1 MLGLWKSRSGAEKE
15 NHRGKGKN
23 AVNRETFIE
32 VATQIF
38 LMAPETAEQYA
49 DEAEN
54 NGRTYEAVLGFFAE
68 MVAKNRKREITNYKF
83 LRHSCGE
90 THMEKQNYSISAI
103 SKLFEGVDGHDLRLT
118 VKGLDL
124 CDVCTNGLFCRLF
137 FNPCGGK
144 LVYSKLAQYE
154 DSGLTPEQAQKIG
167 KEEK

>member
-1 MLGLWKSRSGAEKE
+1 MDRNKF
-15 NHRGKGKN
+15 
-23 AVNRETFIE
+23 VE
-32 VATQIF
+32 VCTQKF
-38 LMAPETAEQYA
+38 LIAPEFAERYA

-54 NGRTYEAVLGFFAE
+54 NGRTYEAVLGDFAE

-83 LRHSCGE
+83 LRHSYGE

-137 FNPCGGK
+137 FNPCGEK

>member
-1 MLGLWKSRSGAEKE
+1 MDRNKF
-15 NHRGKGKN
+15 
-23 AVNRETFIE
+23 VE
-32 VATQIF
+32 VCTQKF
-38 LMAPETAEQYA
+38 LIAPEFAERYA

-54 NGRTYEAVLGFFAE
+54 NGRTYEAVLGAFAE

-83 LRHSCGE
+83 LRHSCGG

-137 FNPCGGK
+137 FNPCGEK

-154 DSGLTPEQAQKIG
+154 DSGLPPEQAQKIG

>member
-1 MLGLWKSRSGAEKE
+1 MDRNKF
-15 NHRGKGKN
+15 
-23 AVNRETFIE
+23 VE
-32 VATQIF
+32 VCTQKF
-38 LMAPETAEQYA
+38 LIAPEFAERYA

-54 NGRTYEAVLGFFAE
+54 NGRTYEAVLGVFAE

-118 VKGLDL
+118 VKALDL

-137 FNPCGGK
+137 YNPCGAK

-167 KEEK
+167 KEETYEK

>member
-1 MLGLWKSRSGAEKE
+1 MDRNKF
-15 NHRGKGKN
+15 
-23 AVNRETFIE
+23 VE
-32 VATQIF
+32 VCTQKF
-38 LMAPETAEQYA
+38 LIAPEFAERYA

-54 NGRTYEAVLGFFAE
+54 NGRTYEAVLGAFAE

-124 CDVCTNGLFCRLF
+124 CDACTNGLFCRLF
-137 FNPCGGK
+137 YNPCGEK

-154 DSGLTPEQAQKIG
+154 DSGLTPEQVQKLSM
-167 KEEK
+167 EETNEE

>member
-1 MLGLWKSRSGAEKE
+1 M
-15 NHRGKGKN
+15 
-23 AVNRETFIE
+23 NRETFIE

-38 LMAPETAEQYA
+38 LMAPETAEHYA

-124 CDVCTNGLFCRLF
+124 CEACTNGLQCRLF
-137 FNPCGGK
+137 FDPCGAK

-167 KEEK
+167 KEEKK

>member
-1 MLGLWKSRSGAEKE
+1 MDRNKF
-15 NHRGKGKN
+15 
-23 AVNRETFIE
+23 VE
-32 VATQIF
+32 VCTQKF
-38 LMAPETAEQYA
+38 LIAPEFAERYA

-54 NGRTYEAVLGFFAE
+54 NGRTYEAVLGAFAE

-90 THMEKQNYSISAI
+90 THMEKQNYSLSAI

-118 VKGLDL
+118 VKDL
-124 CDVCTNGLFCRLF
+124 ALCAVCTNGMPCRLF
-137 FNPCGGK
+137 FNPCGAK
-144 LVYSKLAQYE
+144 LIYSKLAQYE

>member
-1 MLGLWKSRSGAEKE
+1 MDRNKF
-15 NHRGKGKN
+15 
-23 AVNRETFIE
+23 VE
-32 VATQIF
+32 VCTQKF
-38 LMAPETAEQYA
+38 LIAPEFAERYA

-54 NGRTYEAVLGFFAE
+54 NGRTYEAVLGAFAE
-68 MVAKNRKREITNYKF
+68 MVAKNRKQEITNYKF

-90 THMEKQNYSISAI
+90 THTEKQNYSISAI

-137 FNPCGGK
+137 FNPCGEK

>member
-1 MLGLWKSRSGAEKE
+1 MDRNKF
-15 NHRGKGKN
+15 
-23 AVNRETFIE
+23 VE
-32 VATQIF
+32 VCTQKF
-38 LMAPETAEQYA
+38 LIAPEFAERYA

-54 NGRTYEAVLGFFAE
+54 NGRTYEAVLGAFAE

-154 DSGLTPEQAQKIG
+154 DSGLTPEQVQKLSM
-167 KEEK
+167 EETNEE

>member
-1 MLGLWKSRSGAEKE
+1 MDRNKF
-15 NHRGKGKN
+15 
-23 AVNRETFIE
+23 VE
-32 VATQIF
+32 VCTQKF
-38 LMAPETAEQYA
+38 LIAPEFAERYA

-54 NGRTYEAVLGFFAE
+54 NGRTYEAVLGVFAE

-103 SKLFEGVDGHDLRLT
+103 SKLFEGVDGHNLRLT

-137 FNPCGGK
+137 FNPCGEK

>member
-1 MLGLWKSRSGAEKE
+1 MDRNKF
-15 NHRGKGKN
+15 
-23 AVNRETFIE
+23 VE
-32 VATQIF
+32 VCTQKF
-38 LMAPETAEQYA
+38 LIAPEFAERYA

-54 NGRTYEAVLGFFAE
+54 NGRTYEAVLGDFAE

-124 CDVCTNGLFCRLF
+124 CDVCANGLFCRLF
-137 FNPCGGK
+137 FNPCGEK

>member
-1 MLGLWKSRSGAEKE
+1 MDRNKF
-15 NHRGKGKN
+15 
-23 AVNRETFIE
+23 VE
-32 VATQIF
+32 VCTQKF
-38 LMAPETAEQYA
+38 LIAPEFAERYA

-68 MVAKNRKREITNYKF
+68 MVDKNRKREITNYKF

-124 CDVCTNGLFCRLF
+124 CDMCTNGLFCRLF

>member
-1 MLGLWKSRSGAEKE
+1 MDRNKF
-15 NHRGKGKN
+15 
-23 AVNRETFIE
+23 VE
-32 VATQIF
+32 VCTQKF
-38 LMAPETAEQYA
+38 LIAPEFAERYA

-54 NGRTYEAVLGFFAE
+54 NGRTYEAVLGDFAE

-103 SKLFEGVDGHDLRLT
+103 SKLFEGVDGHDLCLT

-137 FNPCGGK
+137 FNPCGEK